1 MTDLLFTPELLQALD
16 AVGLDEVATRL
27 DAPARLVEIWTNGYT
42 LIPERK
48 VVLLIDLLLDVAPS
62 DPLY

>member
-1 MTDLLFTPELLQALD
+1 MTDLVFTPELLQALD
-16 AVGLDEVATRL
+16 AVGLDEVAMRL
-27 DAPARLVEIWTNGYT
+27 DVPARLVEIWTNGYT

-62 DPLY
+62 DPLS